1 MGLGLKPN
9 RNRIRFEDIQEGD
22 RLRVRYTEGDRWED
36 QDMWGHGNTPRGASI
51 GVLRTIVS
59 EAKLQPLENV
69 WLSED
74 GRTVVHKDWAQ
85 LEIIRLDNG
94 QGKG

>member
-1 MGLGLKPN
+1 MGFGLKPN

-36 QDMWGHGNTPRGASI
+36 QGMYGHGNTVKGASI

-59 EAKLQPLENV
+59 EAKLRPMESV
-69 WLSED
+69 WLSSD
-74 GRTVVHKDWAQ
+74 GRTVVHKDWAE
-85 LEIIRLDNG
+85 LEIIRLDNAEA
-94 QGKG
+94 KG

>member
-1 MGLGLKPN
+1 MGFGLKPN

-36 QDMWGHGNTPRGASI
+36 QSMVGCANSPRGRSI

-59 EAKLQPLENV
+59 EAKVRPMESV
-69 WLSED
+69 WLSSD
-74 GRTVVHKDWAQ
+74 GRTVVHKDWAE
-85 LEIIRLDNG
+85 LEIIRLDNN
-94 QGKG
+94 

>member
-1 MGLGLKPN
+1 MGFGLKPN

-36 QDMWGHGNTPRGASI
+36 QAMIGHANTRIGASI

-59 EAKLQPLENV
+59 EAGVRPMESV
-69 WLSED
+69 WLSMD
-74 GRTVVHKDWAQ
+74 GRTVVHKDWAE